1 LVDAVREQD
10 TVARL
15 GGDEFA
21 VLLESVE
28 DEAETDAVAQR
39 IVEMADEPISVGT
52 SHLSVAMSV
61 GIAMTDGGVSTAEEA
76 MRNADLALYEAKS
89 LGKNQHAVFAP
100 AMHEQAVDRLQ
111 LMAELRH
118 GLDNDRLLVHF
129 QPIVDMQDGHQ
140 VGVEA
145 LARWRHP
152 TRGMIGPEQFI
163 PLAEETGLIVPLG
176 RTVMRQALE
185 TVAGWHAQVPGCET
199 IGISVN
205 LSVRQLVHPEVV
217 ADVRRALDD
226 SGIDPRTVVLEI
238 TESVLHPGEGVTLD
252 RLHEL
257 TSLGVRLFIDDF
269 GTGYSSLNYLQQLP
283 VSGIK
288 LAREFVSTLGSTSSA
303 AAEMTESA
311 GGLVST
317 IRVLA
322 ETLGL
327 EAIIA
332 EGVETPEQRD
342 ALVDLG
348 YRLGQGFLMA
358 RPMSGPAMRTHLE
371 GRAASVLGL
380 TVG

>member
-1 LVDAVREQD
+1 
-10 TVARL
+10 
-15 GGDEFA
+15 
-21 VLLESVE
+21 
-28 DEAETDAVAQR
+28 
-39 IVEMADEPISVGT
+39 
-52 SHLSVAMSV
+52 
-61 GIAMTDGGVSTAEEA
+61 MTDGNTATAEEV

-89 LGKNQHAVFAP
+89 LGKNQHAVFIP

-111 LMAELRH
+111 LMADLRH

-129 QPIVDMQDGHQ
+129 QPIVDMVDGRQ

-176 RTVMRQALE
+176 RTVMCQALA
-185 TVAGWHAQVPGCET
+185 TVATWHQDVPDCSA
-199 IGISVN
+199 IVVSIN
-205 LSVRQLVHPEVV
+205 LSVRQLLHAEIVS
-217 ADVRRALDD
+217 DVRQSLEQ
-226 SGIDPRTVVLEI
+226 SGIDPATVVLEI

-288 LAREFVSTLGSTSSA
+288 LAREFVSSLGSQVSTEADLTASA
-303 AAEMTESA
+303 A
-311 GGLVST
+311 GLVST

-332 EGVETPEQRD
+332 EGVETPEQRE

-358 RPMSGPAMRTHLE
+358 QPMSGPAMRTHLE
-371 GRAASVLGL
+371 DQASSVLGL